1 MLKSLLLILVSL
13 LVFSCGSNSD
23 EKLKEVILD
32 AQIALGSGNCQYAI
46 DVLESNG
53 RVSTNAHYVK
63 TLASAYACRA
73 GYSTPT
79 FFTSDLIK
87 TVIPFPLGGTTLY
100 STSKVAVTSPLE
112 TDAKFEDLQMA
123 ITILLY
129 AGGIPTTANPTA
141 YERSKHFTS
150 DQAADI
156 NSQLLFMELVQF
168 GKFLRVY
175 GNGSALGVK
184 GGGVPAANKCFS
196 TYNSDPLVVGPAINT
211 ALGLSL
217 VTGACKMNTSGHA
230 ELATTV
236 GATVRKRRMCHG
248 VVLINGTFNVLDS
261 VMASATGGALGTISG
276 IDSTVIAGFKTVVT
290 GAFPTMNTTVFDTMN
305 QTTCESEITVPILD
319 LEKYYALFAETL
331 FRRNI
336 FYF

>member
-100 STSKVAVTSPLE
+100 STSKVSVTSPLE
-112 TDAKFEDLQMA
+112 TDAKFEDLQTA

-129 AGGIPTTANPTA
+129 AGGIASTVNPTS

-156 NSQLLFMELVQF
+156 NSQLLFMELVQL

-184 GGGVPAANKCFS
+184 GGGAAANKCLS
-196 TYNSDPLVVGPAINT
+196 TYSSDLVDGPLIDA
-211 ALGLSL
+211 ALAASL
-217 VTGACKMNTSGHA
+217 VTGACKMNTSTHA

-236 GATVRKRRMCHG
+236 GATIRKRRMCHG

-261 VMASATGGALGTISG
+261 VMAAATGGALGTIAG
-276 IDSTVIAGFKTVVT
+276 IDGVVIAGFKTVVT
-290 GAFPTMNTTVFDTMN
+290 GAFPAMNTTVFDTMN
-305 QTTCESEITVPILD
+305 QTTCESEITVPVVD
-319 LEKYYALFAETL
+319 LEKYYALFVETL
-331 FRRNI
+331 FR
-336 FYF
+336 